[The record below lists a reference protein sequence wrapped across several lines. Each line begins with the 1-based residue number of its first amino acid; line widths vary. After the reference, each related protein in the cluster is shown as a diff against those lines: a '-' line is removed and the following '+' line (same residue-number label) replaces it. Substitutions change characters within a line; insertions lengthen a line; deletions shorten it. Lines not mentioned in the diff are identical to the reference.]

1 MSKLEMNIPHQL
13 EQQEALSRIQTLLKR
28 VESQFGTQVQDLQ
41 QEWNGNQGV
50 FSFRVMNMPVS
61 GTLTVNQDNV
71 ALDSKLPMA
80 AAMFSGKIKS
90 VIMEEAKKVLS

>member
-1 MSKLEMNIPHQL
+1 
-13 EQQEALSRIQTLLKR
+13 
-28 VESQFGTQVQDLQ
+28 
-41 QEWNGNQGV
+41 
-50 FSFRVMNMPVS
+50 VMNMPVS
-61 GTLTVNQDNV
+61 GTLTVNNADV

>member
-13 EQQEALSRIQTLLKR
+13 TQEEALKRIQTLLKR
-28 VESQFGTQVQDLQ
+28 VESQFGAQVQDMQ
-41 QEWNGNQGV
+41 QDWNGNRGD

-61 GTLTVNQDNV
+61 GTLTVNEGDV

-90 VIMEEAKKVLS
+90 VIMDEAKKVLS

>member
-13 EQQEALSRIQTLLKR
+13 DQEEAVGRIQTLLKR
-28 VESQFGTQVQDLQ
+28 VEAQFGSQVQNLQ
-41 QEWNGNQGV
+41 QTWNGNQGV
-50 FSFRVMNMPVS
+50 FSFTVMNMPIS
-61 GTLTVNQDNV
+61 GTLTVNQSNV

-80 AAMFSGKIKS
+80 ASMFSGKIKS